1 MQLKAGKT
9 LPLGVN
15 LKIEK
20 LGQHNILMAQVKRDR
35 QQEECLGS
43 LASHLR
49 SIHSVEARKGR
60 EDKNPGCF
68 SPSLGLS
75 FPVGTIGVDEGCPK
89 ASLGF
94 PNSSVVKDLL
104 QCGRPEFDS
113 WVGKIPWRRERLPI
127 PVFCPGE
134 FHGLYS
140 P

>member
-15 LKIEK
+15 LKMEK
-20 LGQHNILMAQVKRDR
+20 LGQHNILLNGTGEKGQTAG
-35 QQEECLGS
+35 ECLGP

-49 SIHSVEARKGR
+49 SIHSVEAGKAR

-75 FPVGTIGVDEGCPK
+75 FPVDTIGVDEGCPK

-94 PNSSVVKDLL
+94 PNSSV
-104 QCGRPEFDS
+104 
-113 WVGKIPWRRERLPI
+113 GKGSAAMWET
-127 PVFCPGE
+127 
-134 FHGLYS
+134 
-140 P
+140 